1 MSIALI
7 LIAAILATVV
17 WLWNSPNQRR
27 RLLTRPIYEAFKRAL
42 PSMSETER
50 AALEAGTVWIEA
62 DIFKGRPDFHRLSK
76 LAAPKLSPEEES
88 FLNKEVVEACQLVN
102 EWTVSHETY
111 DMPPQA
117 WQFIKDKGFL
127 GMIIPKAYG
136 GLEFSAY
143 AQSQILARLSTRS
156 SPLAVS
162 VMVPNS
168 LGPGE
173 LLLHYGTEE
182 QKQHYLPRLAKG
194 IEVPAFALTSP
205 WAGSDAAAIPDVG
218 IVCKGQW
225 QGQEVVG
232 MRVSWNKRYITLAP
246 VCTVLGL
253 AFRLYDPERLM
264 GQTEDLGITCALVP
278 RDLPG
283 VAIGRRHI
291 PLNTFFMNGP
301 TQGSDVFMP
310 LEFIIGGPAM
320 AGQGWRMLME
330 CLSAGRGISLPS
342 ANTGISQLV
351 SFYAGG
357 YSRVR
362 SQFKTPIARFEGIEE
377 PLARIAGFTYLNDA
391 IRTLSAMAIDLGE
404 KPSIVS
410 AIAKY
415 HVTERARMVVND
427 GMDIVGG
434 KGICQGPSNPLG
446 MAYQQMPVSITVEG
460 ANILTR
466 SLIIFGQGGV
476 RCHPYVLAEM
486 QAARMN
492 NDEGLVRFDKAFW
505 AHVGFAMT
513 NGAKALGHGLTRGVF
528 AKPYG
533 PVPSAFQ
540 AEAKKLVQFSVAFA
554 FLADMAMLSL
564 GGSLKRKEKISA
576 RLGDILSMLF
586 AASCAIKHFE
596 ILGEPAGLKATA
608 QWAVRDCLHKAAQA
622 FGAVLANYPNRILG
636 RLLAAWIFPLGMGQR
651 APSDELGRRAAAS
664 ISSPG
669 EARDILTSLCIGTD
683 QHKDPITAL
692 QKALD
697 ALLKAE
703 PIDAR
708 IRAAEKTGLFL
719 GHPMANVRDLPRLA
733 AEKGVITRDE
743 LEQLLERDRL
753 RDEVIHV
760 DDFPFTIHEAQR
772 GIAPTTEKAGK
783 TSTRQR
789 SAKID
794 AGSAESPESSDT
806 LGTPPSSERK
816 AA

>member
-1 MSIALI
+1 MFIFVVL
-7 LIAAILATVV
+7 LAVSGTVF
-17 WLWNSPNQRR
+17 WLWKSPNQRR
-27 RLLTRPIYEAFKRAL
+27 KLLTRPIYAAFKKAL

-62 DIFKGRPDFHRLSK
+62 DIFKGKPDFHRLAA
-76 LAAPKLSPEEES
+76 LPAPKLTAEEES
-88 FLNKEVVEACQLVN
+88 FLNNEVVEACRLVN
-102 EWTVSHETY
+102 DWTVSHETY
-111 DMPPQA
+111 DMSPEA
-117 WQFIKDKGFL
+117 WQYIKDKGFL

-136 GLEFSAY
+136 GLAFSAY
-143 AQSQILARLSTRS
+143 AQSQIIARLSTRS

-218 IVCKGQW
+218 VVCKGQW
-225 QGQEVVG
+225 QGKEVLG

-253 AFRLYDPERLM
+253 AFRLYDPEKLLG
-264 GQTEDLGITCALVP
+264 GQEDIGITCALVP
-278 RDLPG
+278 RDHPG
-283 VAIGRRHI
+283 VVIGRRHI

-342 ANTGISQLV
+342 ANAGISQLV

-377 PLARIAGFTYLNDA
+377 PLARIAGYTYLNNA

-415 HVTERARMVVND
+415 HVTERARTVVND

-466 SLIIFGQGGV
+466 SLIIFGQGAV

-492 NDEGLVRFDKAFW
+492 NHEGLVQFDKAFW
-505 AHVGFAMT
+505 SHVGFALT
-513 NGAKALGHGLTRGVF
+513 NGAKALSHGLTRGFF
-528 AKPYG
+528 ARPHG

-586 AASCAIKHFE
+586 AASCAMKHYE
-596 ILGEPAGLKATA
+596 LLGQPASLKATA
-608 QWAVRDCLHKAAQA
+608 QWAVRDCLYKAAQA
-622 FGAVLANYPNRILG
+622 FGAVLANYPSRILG
-636 RLLAAWIFPLGMGQR
+636 RLLAAWLFPLGMGQR
-651 APSDELGRRAAAS
+651 PPSDELGRRAAAS

-669 EARDILTSLCIGTD
+669 EARDMLTALCVGTD
-683 QHKDPITAL
+683 QSKDPMTAL

-708 IRAAEKTGLFL
+708 IRAAEKTGLFQ
-719 GHPMANVRDLPRLA
+719 GHPLANVRDLPKLA

-760 DDFPFTIHEAQR
+760 DDFPFTIHESQQA
-772 GIAPTTEKAGK
+772 ASSTTKAGK
-783 TSTRQR
+783 TTNRQKAAQPDAQSTE
-789 SAKID
+789 A
-794 AGSAESPESSDT
+794 SDT
-806 LGTPPSSERK
+806 PKTPTPSERK

>member
-1 MSIALI
+1 MFIFVVL
-7 LIAAILATVV
+7 LAISATV
-17 WLWNSPNQRR
+17 LWFWKSPNQRR
-27 RLLTRPIYEAFKRAL
+27 NLLTRPIYAAFKKAL

-62 DIFKGRPDFHRLSK
+62 DIFKGKPDFHRLAA
-76 LAAPKLSPEEES
+76 LPAPKLTAEEES
-88 FLNKEVVEACQLVN
+88 FLNNEVVEASRLVN
-102 EWTVSHETY
+102 DWTVSHETY
-111 DMPPQA
+111 DMSPEA
-117 WQFIKDKGFL
+117 WQYIKDKGFL

-136 GLEFSAY
+136 GLAFSAY
-143 AQSQILARLSTRS
+143 AQSQIIARLSTRS

-194 IEVPAFALTSP
+194 IEIPAFALTSP

-225 QGQEVVG
+225 QGKEVLG

-253 AFRLYDPERLM
+253 AFRLYDPETLLG
-264 GQTEDLGITCALVP
+264 GQEDIGITCALVP
-278 RDLPG
+278 RDHPG
-283 VAIGRRHI
+283 VVIGRRHI

-342 ANTGISQLV
+342 ANAGISQLV

-377 PLARIAGFTYLNDA
+377 PLARIAGYTYLNNA
-391 IRTLSAMAIDLGE
+391 VRTLSAMAIDLGE

-415 HVTERARMVVND
+415 HVTERARTVVND

-466 SLIIFGQGGV
+466 SLIIFGQGAV

-492 NDEGLVRFDKAFW
+492 SDEGLKRFDQAFW
-505 AHVGFAMT
+505 SHVGFALT
-513 NGAKALGHGLTRGVF
+513 NGAKALGHGLTRGFF
-528 AKPYG
+528 ARPHG

-540 AEAKKLVQFSVAFA
+540 AEARKLVQFSVAFA

-586 AASCAIKHFE
+586 AASCAMKQYE
-596 ILGEPAGLKATA
+596 LLGQPASLKATA
-608 QWAVRDCLHKAAQA
+608 QWAVRDCLYKAAQA
-622 FGAVLANYPNRILG
+622 FGAVLANYPSRILG
-636 RLLAAWIFPLGMGQR
+636 RLLAAWLFPLGMGQR
-651 APSDELGRRAAAS
+651 PPSDELGRRAAAS

-669 EARDILTSLCIGTD
+669 EARDMLTALCVGTD
-683 QHKDPITAL
+683 QYKDPMTAL

-708 IRAAEKTGLFL
+708 IRAAEKTGLFQ
-719 GHPMANVRDLPRLA
+719 GHPLANVRDLPNLA

-743 LEQLLERDRL
+743 LEQLMERDRL

-760 DDFPFTIHEAQR
+760 DDFPFSIHESQQA
-772 GIAPTTEKAGK
+772 ASSTTKTGK
-783 TSTRQR
+783 TANRQKATPTDTQSTE
-789 SAKID
+789 A
-794 AGSAESPESSDT
+794 SDT
-806 LGTPPSSERK
+806 PKTPTPSERK

>member
-1 MSIALI
+1 MFIFVVL
-7 LIAAILATVV
+7 LAISATVL
-17 WLWNSPNQRR
+17 WLWKSPNQRR
-27 RLLTRPIYEAFKRAL
+27 NLLTRPIYAAFKKAL

-62 DIFKGRPDFHRLSK
+62 DIFKGKPDFHRLAA
-76 LAAPKLSPEEES
+76 LPAPKLTAEEES
-88 FLNKEVVEACQLVN
+88 FLNNEVVEASRLVN
-102 EWTVSHETY
+102 DWTVSHETY
-111 DMPPQA
+111 DMSPEA
-117 WQFIKDKGFL
+117 WQYIKDKGFL

-136 GLEFSAY
+136 GLAFSAY
-143 AQSQILARLSTRS
+143 AQSQIIARLSTRS

-205 WAGSDAAAIPDVG
+205 WAGSDAAAIPDLG

-225 QGQEVVG
+225 QGKEVLG

-253 AFRLYDPERLM
+253 AFRLYDPETLLG
-264 GQTEDLGITCALVP
+264 GQEDIGITCALVP
-278 RDLPG
+278 RDHPG
-283 VAIGRRHI
+283 VVIGRRHI

-342 ANTGISQLV
+342 ANAGISQLV

-377 PLARIAGFTYLNDA
+377 PLARIAGYTYLNNA
-391 IRTLSAMAIDLGE
+391 VRTLSAMAIDLGE

-415 HVTERARMVVND
+415 HVTERARTVVND

-466 SLIIFGQGGV
+466 SLIIFGQGAV

-492 NDEGLVRFDKAFW
+492 SDEGLKRFDQAFW
-505 AHVGFAMT
+505 SHVGFALT
-513 NGAKALGHGLTRGVF
+513 NGAKALGHGLTRGFF
-528 AKPYG
+528 ARPHG

-540 AEAKKLVQFSVAFA
+540 AEARKLVQFSVAFA

-586 AASCAIKHFE
+586 AASCAMKQYE
-596 ILGEPAGLKATA
+596 LLGQPASLKATA
-608 QWAVRDCLHKAAQA
+608 QWAVRDCLYKAAQA
-622 FGAVLANYPNRILG
+622 FGAVLANYPSRILG
-636 RLLAAWIFPLGMGQR
+636 RLLAAWLFPLGMGQR
-651 APSDELGRRAAAS
+651 PPSDELGRRAAAS

-669 EARDILTSLCIGTD
+669 EARDMLTALCVGTD
-683 QHKDPITAL
+683 QYKDPMTAL

-708 IRAAEKTGLFL
+708 IRAAEKTGLFQ
-719 GHPMANVRDLPRLA
+719 GHPLANVRDLPNLA

-743 LEQLLERDRL
+743 LEQLMERDRL

-760 DDFPFTIHEAQR
+760 DDFPFSIHESQQA
-772 GIAPTTEKAGK
+772 ASSTTKTGK
-783 TSTRQR
+783 TANRQKATPTDTQSTE
-789 SAKID
+789 A
-794 AGSAESPESSDT
+794 SDT
-806 LGTPPSSERK
+806 PKTPTPSERK

>member
-1 MSIALI
+1 MFIFVVL
-7 LIAAILATVV
+7 LAVSGTVF
-17 WLWNSPNQRR
+17 WLWKSPNQRR
-27 RLLTRPIYEAFKRAL
+27 KLLTRPIYAAFKKAL

-62 DIFKGRPDFHRLSK
+62 DIFKGKPDFHRLAA
-76 LAAPKLSPEEES
+76 LPAPKLTAEEES
-88 FLNKEVVEACQLVN
+88 FLNNEVVEACRLVN
-102 EWTVSHETY
+102 DWTVSHETY
-111 DMPPQA
+111 DMSPEA
-117 WQFIKDKGFL
+117 WQYIKDKGFL

-136 GLEFSAY
+136 GLAFSAY
-143 AQSQILARLSTRS
+143 AQSQIIARLSTRS

-173 LLLHYGTEE
+173 LLLHYGTVE

-218 IVCKGQW
+218 VVCKGQW
-225 QGQEVVG
+225 QGKEVLG

-253 AFRLYDPERLM
+253 AFRLYDPEKLLG
-264 GQTEDLGITCALVP
+264 GQEDIGITCALVP
-278 RDLPG
+278 RDHPG
-283 VAIGRRHI
+283 VVIGRRHI

-342 ANTGISQLV
+342 ANAGISQLV

-377 PLARIAGFTYLNDA
+377 PLARIAGYTYLNNA

-415 HVTERARMVVND
+415 HVTERARTVVND

-466 SLIIFGQGGV
+466 SLIIFGQGAV

-492 NDEGLVRFDKAFW
+492 NHEGLVQFDKAFW
-505 AHVGFAMT
+505 SHVGFALT
-513 NGAKALGHGLTRGVF
+513 NGAKALSHGLTRGFF
-528 AKPYG
+528 ARPHG

-586 AASCAIKHFE
+586 AASCAIKHYE
-596 ILGEPAGLKATA
+596 LLGQPASLKATA
-608 QWAVRDCLHKAAQA
+608 QWAVRDCLYKAAQA
-622 FGAVLANYPNRILG
+622 FGAVLANYPSRILG
-636 RLLAAWIFPLGMGQR
+636 RLLAAWLFPLGMGQR
-651 APSDELGRRAAAS
+651 PPSDELGRRAAAS

-669 EARDILTSLCIGTD
+669 EARDMLTALCVGTD
-683 QHKDPITAL
+683 QSKDPMTAL

-708 IRAAEKTGLFL
+708 IRAAEKTGLFQ
-719 GHPMANVRDLPRLA
+719 GHPLANVRDLPKLA

-760 DDFPFTIHEAQR
+760 DDFPFTIHESQQA
-772 GIAPTTEKAGK
+772 ASSTTKAGK
-783 TSTRQR
+783 TTNRQKAAQPDAQSTE
-789 SAKID
+789 A
-794 AGSAESPESSDT
+794 SDT
-806 LGTPPSSERK
+806 PKTPTPSERK

>member
-1 MSIALI
+1 MFIFVVL
-7 LIAAILATVV
+7 LAISATV
-17 WLWNSPNQRR
+17 LWFWKSPNQRR
-27 RLLTRPIYEAFKRAL
+27 NLLTRPIYVAFKKAL

-62 DIFKGRPDFHRLSK
+62 DIFKGRPDFHRLAA
-76 LAAPKLSPEEES
+76 LPAPKLTAEEES
-88 FLNKEVVEACQLVN
+88 FLNNEVVEACRLVN
-102 EWTVSHETY
+102 DWTVSHETY
-111 DMPPQA
+111 DMSPEA
-117 WQFIKDKGFL
+117 WQYIKDKGFL

-143 AQSQILARLSTRS
+143 AQSQIIARLSTRS

-173 LLLHYGTEE
+173 LLLHYGTQE

-225 QGQEVVG
+225 QGKEVLG

-253 AFRLYDPERLM
+253 AFRLYDPEKLLG
-264 GQTEDLGITCALVP
+264 GQKDIGITCALVP
-278 RDLPG
+278 RDHPG
-283 VAIGRRHI
+283 VVIGRRHI

-342 ANTGISQLV
+342 ANAGISQLV

-377 PLARIAGFTYLNDA
+377 PLARIAGYTYLNNA

-415 HVTERARMVVND
+415 HVTERARTVVND

-466 SLIIFGQGGV
+466 SLIIFGQGAV

-492 NDEGLVRFDKAFW
+492 NEEGLAQFDKAFW
-505 AHVGFAMT
+505 SHVGFAMT
-513 NGAKALGHGLTRGVF
+513 NGAKALGHGLTRGFF
-528 AKPYG
+528 ARPHG
-533 PVPSAFQ
+533 PVPSAFH
-540 AEAKKLVQFSVAFA
+540 AEARKLVQFSVAFA

-586 AASCAIKHFE
+586 AASCAMKQYE
-596 ILGEPAGLKATA
+596 LLGQPASLKATA
-608 QWAVRDCLHKAAQA
+608 QWAVRDCLYRAAQA
-622 FGAVLANYPNRILG
+622 FGAVLANYPSRILG
-636 RLLAAWIFPLGMGQR
+636 RLLAAWLFPLGMGQR
-651 APSDELGRRAAAS
+651 PPSDELGRRAAAS

-669 EARDILTSLCIGTD
+669 EARDILPALCVGTD
-683 QHKDPITAL
+683 QFKDPVTAL

-708 IRAAEKTGLFL
+708 IRAAEKTGLFQ
-719 GHPMANVRDLPRLA
+719 GHPLANVRDLPKLA

-760 DDFPFTIHEAQR
+760 DDFPFTIHESQQA
-772 GIAPTTEKAGK
+772 APSRTKAGK
-783 TSTRQR
+783 TTDRQK
-789 SAKID
+789 AAQPD
-794 AGSAESPESSDT
+794 AHATQASDT
-806 LGTPPSSERK
+806 SDTPETPTPSERK

>member
-1 MSIALI
+1 MFIFVV
-7 LIAAILATVV
+7 LIAISATVL
-17 WLWNSPNQRR
+17 WLWKSPNQRR
-27 RLLTRPIYEAFKRAL
+27 NLLTRPIYVAFKKAL

-62 DIFKGRPDFHRLSK
+62 DIFKGRPDFHRLAA
-76 LAAPKLSPEEES
+76 LPAPKLTAEEES
-88 FLNKEVVEACQLVN
+88 FLNNEVVEACRLVN
-102 EWTVSHETY
+102 DWTVSHETY
-111 DMPPQA
+111 DMSPEA
-117 WQFIKDKGFL
+117 WQYIKDKGFL

-136 GLEFSAY
+136 GLAFSAY
-143 AQSQILARLSTRS
+143 AQSQIIARLSTRS

-225 QGQEVVG
+225 QGKEVLG

-253 AFRLYDPERLM
+253 AFRLYDPEKLLG
-264 GQTEDLGITCALVP
+264 GQEDIGITCALVP
-278 RDLPG
+278 RDHPG
-283 VAIGRRHI
+283 VVIGRRHI

-342 ANTGISQLV
+342 ANAGISQLV

-377 PLARIAGFTYLNDA
+377 PLARIAGYTYLNNA

-415 HVTERARMVVND
+415 HVTERARTVVND

-466 SLIIFGQGGV
+466 SLIIFGQGAV

-492 NDEGLVRFDKAFW
+492 NDEGLKRFDQAFW
-505 AHVGFAMT
+505 SHVGFAMT
-513 NGAKALGHGLTRGVF
+513 NGAKALGHGLTRGIF

-540 AEAKKLVQFSVAFA
+540 AEARKLVQFSVAFA
-554 FLADMAMLSL
+554 FLADIAMLSL

-576 RLGDILSMLF
+576 RLGDILSSLF
-586 AASCAIKHFE
+586 IATALIRKFDVEGQRADHAA
-596 ILGEPAGLKATA
+596 LA
-608 QWAVRDCLHKAAQA
+608 QWAAEDCLYQAAQA
-622 FGAVLANYPNRILG
+622 FRGVLANFPHRAVAATLH
-636 RLLAAWIFPLGMGQR
+636 LALFPMGLRQR
-651 APSDELGRRAAAS
+651 PPSDRLGSAAAHT
-664 ISSPG
+664 ITHPG
-669 EARDILTSLCIGTD
+669 EARDVLT
-683 QHKDPITAL
+683 
-692 QKALD
+692 
-697 ALLKAE
+697 
-703 PIDAR
+703 
-708 IRAAEKTGLFL
+708 
-719 GHPMANVRDLPRLA
+719 
-733 AEKGVITRDE
+733 
-743 LEQLLERDRL
+743 
-753 RDEVIHV
+753 
-760 DDFPFTIHEAQR
+760 
-772 GIAPTTEKAGK
+772 
-783 TSTRQR
+783 
-789 SAKID
+789 
-794 AGSAESPESSDT
+794 GSCFVP
-806 LGTPPSSERK
+806 
-816 AA
+816 

>member
-1 MSIALI
+1 MFIFVVL
-7 LIAAILATVV
+7 LAISATV
-17 WLWNSPNQRR
+17 LWFWKSPNQRR
-27 RLLTRPIYEAFKRAL
+27 NLLTRPIYVAFKKAL

-62 DIFKGRPDFHRLSK
+62 DIFKGRPDFHRLAA
-76 LAAPKLSPEEES
+76 LPAPKLTAEEES
-88 FLNKEVVEACQLVN
+88 FLNNEVVEACRLVN
-102 EWTVSHETY
+102 DWTVSHETY
-111 DMPPQA
+111 DMSPEA
-117 WQFIKDKGFL
+117 WQYIKDKGFL

-143 AQSQILARLSTRS
+143 AQSQIIARLSTRS

-173 LLLHYGTEE
+173 LLLHYGTQE

-225 QGQEVVG
+225 QGKEVLG

-253 AFRLYDPERLM
+253 AFRLYDPEKLLG
-264 GQTEDLGITCALVP
+264 GQEDIGITCALVP
-278 RDLPG
+278 RDHPG
-283 VAIGRRHI
+283 VVIGRRHI

-342 ANTGISQLV
+342 ANAGISQLV

-377 PLARIAGFTYLNDA
+377 PLARIAGYTYLNNA

-415 HVTERARMVVND
+415 HVTERARTVVND

-466 SLIIFGQGGV
+466 SLIIFGQGAV

-492 NDEGLVRFDKAFW
+492 NDEGLAQFDKAFW

-513 NGAKALGHGLTRGVF
+513 NGAKALGHGLTRGIF

-540 AEAKKLVQFSVAFA
+540 AEARKLVQFSVAFA

-586 AASCAIKHFE
+586 AASCAMKQYE
-596 ILGEPAGLKATA
+596 LLGQPASLKATA
-608 QWAVRDCLHKAAQA
+608 QWAVRDCL
-622 FGAVLANYPNRILG
+622 Y
-636 RLLAAWIFPLGMGQR
+636 
-651 APSDELGRRAAAS
+651 
-664 ISSPG
+664 
-669 EARDILTSLCIGTD
+669 
-683 QHKDPITAL
+683 
-692 QKALD
+692 
-697 ALLKAE
+697 
-703 PIDAR
+703 
-708 IRAAEKTGLFL
+708 
-719 GHPMANVRDLPRLA
+719 
-733 AEKGVITRDE
+733 
-743 LEQLLERDRL
+743 
-753 RDEVIHV
+753 
-760 DDFPFTIHEAQR
+760 
-772 GIAPTTEKAGK
+772 
-783 TSTRQR
+783 
-789 SAKID
+789 
-794 AGSAESPESSDT
+794 
-806 LGTPPSSERK
+806 
-816 AA
+816 

>member
-1 MSIALI
+1 MFIFVVL
-7 LIAAILATVV
+7 LAISATVL
-17 WLWNSPNQRR
+17 WLWKSPNQRR
-27 RLLTRPIYEAFKRAL
+27 NLLTRPIYAAFKKAL

-62 DIFKGRPDFHRLSK
+62 DIFKGRPDFHRLAA
-76 LAAPKLSPEEES
+76 LPAPKLTAEEES
-88 FLNKEVVEACQLVN
+88 FLNNEVVEACRLVN
-102 EWTVSHETY
+102 DWTVSHETY
-111 DMPPQA
+111 DMSPEA
-117 WQFIKDKGFL
+117 WQYIKDKGFL

-136 GLEFSAY
+136 GLAFSAY
-143 AQSQILARLSTRS
+143 AQSQIIARLSTRS

-225 QGQEVVG
+225 QGKEVLG

-253 AFRLYDPERLM
+253 AFRLYDPEKLLG
-264 GQTEDLGITCALVP
+264 GQEDIGITCALVP
-278 RDLPG
+278 RDHPG
-283 VAIGRRHI
+283 VVIGRRHI

-342 ANTGISQLV
+342 ANAGISQLV

-377 PLARIAGFTYLNDA
+377 PLARIAGYTYLNNA

-415 HVTERARMVVND
+415 HVTERARTVVND

-466 SLIIFGQGGV
+466 SLIIFGQGAV

-492 NDEGLVRFDKAFW
+492 NDEG
-505 AHVGFAMT
+505 
-513 NGAKALGHGLTRGVF
+513 
-528 AKPYG
+528 
-533 PVPSAFQ
+533 
-540 AEAKKLVQFSVAFA
+540 
-554 FLADMAMLSL
+554 
-564 GGSLKRKEKISA
+564 
-576 RLGDILSMLF
+576 
-586 AASCAIKHFE
+586 
-596 ILGEPAGLKATA
+596 
-608 QWAVRDCLHKAAQA
+608 
-622 FGAVLANYPNRILG
+622 
-636 RLLAAWIFPLGMGQR
+636 
-651 APSDELGRRAAAS
+651 
-664 ISSPG
+664 
-669 EARDILTSLCIGTD
+669 
-683 QHKDPITAL
+683 
-692 QKALD
+692 
-697 ALLKAE
+697 
-703 PIDAR
+703 
-708 IRAAEKTGLFL
+708 
-719 GHPMANVRDLPRLA
+719 
-733 AEKGVITRDE
+733 
-743 LEQLLERDRL
+743 
-753 RDEVIHV
+753 
-760 DDFPFTIHEAQR
+760 
-772 GIAPTTEKAGK
+772 
-783 TSTRQR
+783 
-789 SAKID
+789 
-794 AGSAESPESSDT
+794 
-806 LGTPPSSERK
+806 
-816 AA
+816 

>member
-1 MSIALI
+1 MFIFVVL
-7 LIAAILATVV
+7 LAVSGTVF
-17 WLWNSPNQRR
+17 WLWKSPNQRR
-27 RLLTRPIYEAFKRAL
+27 KLLTRPIYAAFKKAL

-50 AALEAGTVWIEA
+50 AALEAGTIWIEA
-62 DIFKGRPDFHRLSK
+62 DIFKGKPDFHRLAA
-76 LAAPKLSPEEES
+76 LPAPKLTTEEES
-88 FLNKEVVEACQLVN
+88 FLNNEVVEACRLVN
-102 EWTVSHETY
+102 DWTVSHETY
-111 DMPPQA
+111 DMSPEA
-117 WQFIKDKGFL
+117 WQYVKDKGFL

-136 GLEFSAY
+136 GLAFSAY
-143 AQSQILARLSTRS
+143 AQSQIIARLSTRS

-218 IVCKGQW
+218 VVCKGQW
-225 QGQEVVG
+225 QGKEVLG

-253 AFRLYDPERLM
+253 AFRLYDPEKLLG
-264 GQTEDLGITCALVP
+264 GQEDIGITCALVP
-278 RDLPG
+278 RDHPG
-283 VAIGRRHI
+283 VVIGRRHI

-342 ANTGISQLV
+342 ANAGISQLV

-377 PLARIAGFTYLNDA
+377 PLARIAGYTYLNNA

-415 HVTERARMVVND
+415 HVTELARTVVND

-466 SLIIFGQGGV
+466 SLIIFGQGAV

-492 NDEGLVRFDKAFW
+492 NHEGLVQFDKAFW
-505 AHVGFAMT
+505 SHVGFALT
-513 NGAKALGHGLTRGVF
+513 NGAKALSHGLTRGFF
-528 AKPYG
+528 ARPHG

-586 AASCAIKHFE
+586 AASCAMKHYE
-596 ILGEPAGLKATA
+596 LLGQPASLKATA
-608 QWAVRDCLHKAAQA
+608 QWAVRDCLYKAAQA
-622 FGAVLANYPNRILG
+622 FGAVLANYPSRILG
-636 RLLAAWIFPLGMGQR
+636 RLLAAWLFPLGMGQR
-651 APSDELGRRAAAS
+651 PPSDELGRRAAAS

-669 EARDILTSLCIGTD
+669 EARDMLTALCVGTD
-683 QHKDPITAL
+683 QSKDPMTAL

-708 IRAAEKTGLFL
+708 IRAAEKTGLFQ
-719 GHPMANVRDLPRLA
+719 GHPLANVRDLPKLA

-760 DDFPFTIHEAQR
+760 DDFPFTIHESQQA
-772 GIAPTTEKAGK
+772 ASSTTKAGK
-783 TSTRQR
+783 TTNRRKAAQP
-789 SAKID
+789 D
-794 AGSAESPESSDT
+794 AQSAEASDT
-806 LGTPPSSERK
+806 PKTPTPSERK

>member
-1 MSIALI
+1 MFIFVVL
-7 LIAAILATVV
+7 LAISATVL
-17 WLWNSPNQRR
+17 WLWKSPNQRR
-27 RLLTRPIYEAFKRAL
+27 NLLTRPIYAAFKKAL

-62 DIFKGRPDFHRLSK
+62 DIFKGKPDFHRLAA
-76 LAAPKLSPEEES
+76 LPAPKLTAEEES
-88 FLNKEVVEACQLVN
+88 FLNNEVVEASRLVN
-102 EWTVSHETY
+102 DWTVSHETY
-111 DMPPQA
+111 DMSPEA
-117 WQFIKDKGFL
+117 WQYIKDKGFL

-136 GLEFSAY
+136 GLAFSAY
-143 AQSQILARLSTRS
+143 AQSQIIARLSTRS

-194 IEVPAFALTSP
+194 IEIPAFALTSP

-225 QGQEVVG
+225 QGKEVLG

-253 AFRLYDPERLM
+253 AFRLYDPETLLG
-264 GQTEDLGITCALVP
+264 GQEDIGITCALVP
-278 RDLPG
+278 RDHPG
-283 VAIGRRHI
+283 VVIGRRHI

-342 ANTGISQLV
+342 ANAGISQLV

-377 PLARIAGFTYLNDA
+377 PLARIAGYTYLNNA
-391 IRTLSAMAIDLGE
+391 VRTLSAMAIDLGE

-415 HVTERARMVVND
+415 HVTERARTVVND

-466 SLIIFGQGGV
+466 SLIIFGQGAV

-492 NDEGLVRFDKAFW
+492 SDEGLKRFDQAFW
-505 AHVGFAMT
+505 SHVGFALT
-513 NGAKALGHGLTRGVF
+513 NGAKALGHGLTRGFF
-528 AKPYG
+528 ARPHG

-540 AEAKKLVQFSVAFA
+540 AEARKLVQFSVAFA

-586 AASCAIKHFE
+586 AASCAMKQYE
-596 ILGEPAGLKATA
+596 LLGQPASLKATA
-608 QWAVRDCLHKAAQA
+608 QWAVRDCLYKAAQA
-622 FGAVLANYPNRILG
+622 FGAVLANYPSRILG
-636 RLLAAWIFPLGMGQR
+636 RLLAAWLFPLGMGQR
-651 APSDELGRRAAAS
+651 PPSDELGRRAAAS

-669 EARDILTSLCIGTD
+669 EARDMLTALCVGTD
-683 QHKDPITAL
+683 QYKDPMTAL

-708 IRAAEKTGLFL
+708 IRAAEKTGLFQ
-719 GHPMANVRDLPRLA
+719 GHPLANVRDLPNLA

-743 LEQLLERDRL
+743 LEQLMERDRL

-760 DDFPFTIHEAQR
+760 DDFPFSIHESQQA
-772 GIAPTTEKAGK
+772 ASSTTKTGK
-783 TSTRQR
+783 TANRQKATPTDTQSTE
-789 SAKID
+789 A
-794 AGSAESPESSDT
+794 SDT
-806 LGTPPSSERK
+806 PKTPTPSERK

>member
-1 MSIALI
+1 MFIFVAL
-7 LIAAILATVV
+7 LAISATVV
-17 WLWNSPNQRR
+17 WLWKSPNQRR
-27 RLLTRPIYEAFKRAL
+27 NLLTQPIYAAFKKTL

-62 DIFKGRPDFHRLSK
+62 DIFNGKPNFHRLAQMAS
-76 LAAPKLSPEEES
+76 PKLTAEEES
-88 FLNKEVVEACQLVN
+88 YLNNEVVEACRLVN
-102 EWTVSHETY
+102 DWEVSHETY
-111 DMPPQA
+111 DMSAEA

-127 GMIIPKAYG
+127 GMIIPKGYG

-143 AQSQILARLSTRS
+143 AQSQIIARLSTRS

-182 QKQHYLPRLAKG
+182 QKKHYLPRLAKG

-218 IVCKGQW
+218 IVCKGNW
-225 QGQEVVG
+225 QGKEVLG

-253 AFRLYDPERLM
+253 AFRLYDPERLV
-264 GQTEDLGITCALVP
+264 GETEDIGITCALVP
-278 RDLPG
+278 RDHPG
-283 VAIGRRHI
+283 VVIGRRHI

-342 ANTGISQLV
+342 ANAGISQLV

-377 PLARIAGFTYLNDA
+377 PLARIAGYTYLNNA

-415 HVTERARMVVND
+415 HVTERARAVVND

-466 SLIIFGQGGV
+466 SLIIFGQGAV

-492 NDEGLVRFDKAFW
+492 NDEGLIQFDKAFW
-505 AHVGFAMT
+505 SHVGFAMS

-586 AASCAIKHFE
+586 AASCAIKQYE
-596 ILGEPAGLKATA
+596 IMGEPASLKATA
-608 QWAVRDCLHKAAQA
+608 QWAVRDCLYRASQA
-622 FGAVLANYPNRILG
+622 FGAVLANYPTRFLG
-636 RLLAAWIFPLGMGQR
+636 RLLAAWLFPLGMGQR
-651 APSDELGRRAAAS
+651 PPSDELGRRAAAS

-669 EARDILTSLCIGTD
+669 EARNMLTALCVGTD
-683 QHKDPITAL
+683 QYKDPVTAL
-692 QKALD
+692 QRALD

-708 IRAAEKTGLFL
+708 IRAAEKTGLFR
-719 GHPMANVRDLPRLA
+719 GHPLANVRDLPKLA
-733 AEKGVITRDE
+733 AEKGVITREE

-760 DDFPFTIHEAQR
+760 DDFPFSIHEAQQ
-772 GIAPTTEKAGK
+772 GIAPGASKTTNAGSRTK
-783 TSTRQR
+783 
-789 SAKID
+789 SAKP
-794 AGSAESPESSDT
+794 ATESSEDS
-806 LGTPPSSERK
+806 GPTPPSTSERK

>member
-1 MSIALI
+1 MFIFVVL
-7 LIAAILATVV
+7 LAISATV
-17 WLWNSPNQRR
+17 LWFWKSPNQRR
-27 RLLTRPIYEAFKRAL
+27 NLLTRPIYAAFKKAL

-62 DIFKGRPDFHRLSK
+62 DIFKGRPDFHRLAA
-76 LAAPKLSPEEES
+76 LPAPKLTAEEES
-88 FLNKEVVEACQLVN
+88 FLNNEVVEACRLVN
-102 EWTVSHETY
+102 DWTVSHETY
-111 DMPPQA
+111 DMSPEA
-117 WQFIKDKGFL
+117 WQYIKDKGFL

-136 GLEFSAY
+136 GLAFSAY
-143 AQSQILARLSTRS
+143 AQSQIIARLSTRS

-173 LLLHYGTEE
+173 LLLHYGTQE

-225 QGQEVVG
+225 QGKEVLG

-253 AFRLYDPERLM
+253 AFRLYDPEKLLG
-264 GQTEDLGITCALVP
+264 GQEDIGITCALVP
-278 RDLPG
+278 RDHPG
-283 VAIGRRHI
+283 VVIGRRHI

-342 ANTGISQLV
+342 ANAGISQLV

-377 PLARIAGFTYLNDA
+377 PLARIAGYTYLNNA

-415 HVTERARMVVND
+415 HVTERARTVVND

-466 SLIIFGQGGV
+466 SLIIFGQGAV

-492 NDEGLVRFDKAFW
+492 NEEGLAQFDKAFW
-505 AHVGFAMT
+505 SHVGFAMT
-513 NGAKALGHGLTRGVF
+513 NGAKALGHGLTRGFF
-528 AKPYG
+528 ARPHG
-533 PVPSAFQ
+533 PVPSAFH
-540 AEAKKLVQFSVAFA
+540 AEARKLVQFSVAFA

-586 AASCAIKHFE
+586 AASCAIKQYE
-596 ILGEPAGLKATA
+596 LLGQPASLKATA
-608 QWAVRDCLHKAAQA
+608 QWAVRDCLYKAAQA
-622 FGAVLANYPNRILG
+622 FGAVLANYPSRILG
-636 RLLAAWIFPLGMGQR
+636 RLLAAWLFPLGMGQR
-651 APSDELGRRAAAS
+651 PPSDELGRRAAAS

-669 EARDILTSLCIGTD
+669 EARDMLTALCVGTD
-683 QHKDPITAL
+683 QFKDPVTAL

-708 IRAAEKTGLFL
+708 IRAAEKTGLFQ
-719 GHPMANVRDLPRLA
+719 GHPLANVRDLPKLA

-760 DDFPFTIHEAQR
+760 DDFPFTIHESQQA
-772 GIAPTTEKAGK
+772 APSTTKAGK
-783 TSTRQR
+783 TTNRQKAAQPDAHATR
-789 SAKID
+789 A
-794 AGSAESPESSDT
+794 SDT
-806 LGTPPSSERK
+806 PETPTPSERK